1 MRKIIHVDM
10 DAFYVSVEIR
20 DNPHLANHPV
30 AVGGKTKQRGVLTT
44 CNYIAREY
52 GVRSAMPAAIALR
65 KCPKLIIVPG
75 RMDVYRQTSQKIR
88 EIFLRY
94 TQVIEPL
101 SLDEAFLDV
110 SECTLFKGSATLIAQ
125 DIRRNIE
132 KELDLTASAG
142 IAPIKFV
149 AKIASDMNK
158 PNGQFVVTP
167 AELHDFIDELPLEKI
182 PGVGKV
188 TFDKLQQLGLLKGRD
203 IKALAESDLVGKFGK
218 FGRSLWQKC
227 QGNDPRGVETSRLRK
242 SVAVERTFSVNQ
254 VHESDLAE
262 YLSDK
267 LIPEL
272 KNRASDYIDARGIN
286 KVGVKV
292 KFHDFHQT
300 TKELKH
306 EAIDEDVLLSLLH
319 EALQRGE
326 GKEVR
331 LLGIHVGL
339 KAPKQDS
346 QQLEFEWET
355 K

>member
-1 MRKIIHVDM
+1 
-10 DAFYVSVEIR
+10 
-20 DNPHLANHPV
+20 
-30 AVGGKTKQRGVLTT
+30 
-44 CNYIAREY
+44 
-52 GVRSAMPAAIALR
+52 
-65 KCPKLIIVPG
+65 
-75 RMDVYRQTSQKIR
+75 
-88 EIFLRY
+88 
-94 TQVIEPL
+94 VIEPL

-272 KNRASDYIDARGIN
+272 KNRASDYIDARGID